1 MNEQEKNTKNQDE
14 IKQKIRARYKGVD
27 RSELEF
33 IPAKEKEKLF
43 EDTGTKRVCA
53 YCRVSTDD
61 VNQTSSYELQKNH
74 YEDMI
79 QEHVGWELVGIYADE
94 GISGTSLQHRAEF
107 NRMIQD
113 CQAGKIDLIVTKS
126 VSRFARN
133 IVDCIAKVRELAN
146 MNPHVGVF
154 FETEHIY
161 TLDNTSEMMLA
172 VLSAAAQEES
182 HTKSEIMNI
191 SIEQRFSRGIFLV
204 PELLGYDKN
213 EDGNLIINEEETK
226 TVKLCF
232 YLFLCGFSTANVAE
246 LLTDL
251 KRKTKRGNT
260 KWTSSGVVSIL
271 QNERYCGDVL
281 SRKTYTPN
289 YLDHKSKKNR
299 KDRNQY
305 KQVDHHD
312 AIVSHEIFDAT
323 QKLLAVYKY
332 RKKGYPLPTLQVVD
346 GGLLKG
352 FVPVN
357 RTWNGFSGEDYQK
370 ASRSVYQ
377 ENDDINMELDK
388 NQTKSHFDLS
398 GFQVVRSQFFSTK
411 RDAALTISHNNLSFN
426 TACLKK
432 FKHVEYVELL
442 FNSVE
447 KCMAIRPCEKNNP
460 NAIKWGTIRNGK
472 WVVLPKSCKGF
483 AQPLFQLMEWNSD
496 CKYRF
501 RAQFQKMDDEQVLIF
516 ELGEPE
522 IIKIEAADI
531 NDQDNNDIDA
541 VCDEQK
547 ETTSVDYK
555 DSSKQRKTNK
565 ILYPTAWANSFG
577 NREDNVVWLQRVK
590 YCGDWD
596 VLRPAKTV
604 EGVQQEFTAELLDEM
619 LNEAQEL
626 IDKMRCAV

>member
-1 MNEQEKNTKNQDE
+1 
-14 IKQKIRARYKGVD
+14 
-27 RSELEF
+27 
-33 IPAKEKEKLF
+33 
-43 EDTGTKRVCA
+43 
-53 YCRVSTDD
+53 
-61 VNQTSSYELQKNH
+61 
-74 YEDMI
+74 
-79 QEHVGWELVGIYADE
+79 
-94 GISGTSLQHRAEF
+94 
-107 NRMIQD
+107 
-113 CQAGKIDLIVTKS
+113 
-126 VSRFARN
+126 
-133 IVDCIAKVRELAN
+133 
-146 MNPHVGVF
+146 
-154 FETEHIY
+154 
-161 TLDNTSEMMLA
+161 MMLA

-251 KRKTKRGNT
+251 KRETKRGNT
-260 KWTSSGVVSIL
+260 KWTSSGVVNIL

-289 YLDHKSKKNR
+289 YLDHKAKKNR

-305 KQVDHHD
+305 KQIDHHD

-346 GGLLKG
+346 RGLLKG

-377 ENDDINMELDK
+377 ENDGVRTVSDK
-388 NQTKSHFDLS
+388 NQTRSHFDLS

-411 RDAALTISHNNLSFN
+411 RDAALTISHNSLSFN

-432 FKHVEYVELL
+432 FDHVEYVELL

-460 NAIKWGTIRNGK
+460 NAIKWGTLRNGK
-472 WVVLPKSCKGF
+472 WAVLPKSCKGF
-483 AQPLFQLMEWNSD
+483 AQPLFQLMEWHSD

-501 RAQFQKMDDEQVLIF
+501 RAQFQKMEDEQVLIF
-516 ELGEPE
+516 ELKEPE
-522 IIKIEAADI
+522 IIKIENVDV
-531 NDQDNNDIDA
+531 NDSGNNDNETIHEKQD
-541 VCDEQK
+541 
-547 ETTSVDYK
+547 ETTSADNTVP
-555 DSSKQRKTNK
+555 SQIRKTK
-565 ILYPTAWANSFG
+565 KLLYPKAWASSFG
-577 NREDNVVWLQRVK
+577 SEAENVIWLQRVK

-596 VLRPAKTV
+596 VLRPARTV

-619 LNEAQEL
+619 MGEAQEL